1 MSFLAP
7 LLQIQDLDL
16 AADGALKRARE
27 LSERES
33 LPAIAT
39 KIAAAESA
47 RSAARAER
55 AALEASEE
63 ELGRAVAQISKDIEA
78 ADVER
83 YSGKHKD
90 RDEAV
95 AHDEAQQARREQQ
108 AVFEEQEMELL
119 EAIEAVESRIETH
132 ESAIANY
139 RADSAKLSEL
149 IKKVEAEVESEVA
162 RLGDTRS
169 TLVSRIPDEVLST
182 YERVRAQPRNGGRG
196 ATNLDDGRCKGCQI
210 KLPSLEKKRMMAE
223 PEDALIQCP
232 QCRRVLVRP

>member
-7 LLQIQDLDL
+7 LLQVQDLDL

-27 LSERES
+27 LSERER
-33 LPAIAT
+33 LPAIAA
-39 KIAAAESA
+39 KIAAAESE
-47 RSAARAER
+47 RSTAQAER
-55 AALEASEE
+55 TTLEASEE
-63 ELGRAVAQISKDIEA
+63 ELSRAVEQIAKDIEA

-95 AHDEAQQARREQQ
+95 AHDEAQQARREEQ
-108 AVFEEQEMELL
+108 AAFEEKEMELL
-119 EAIEAVESRIETH
+119 EAIEGVESRIEAK
-132 ESAIANY
+132 ESAIANF

-149 IKKVEAEVESEVA
+149 IQKVEREVEAEVA

-169 TLVSRIPDEVLST
+169 TLVSRIPEEVLAT

-196 ATNLDDGRCKGCQI
+196 ATHLDDGRCKGCQI

-223 PEDALIQCP
+223 EEDALIQCP